1 MATKANA
8 KPTARQGS
16 DNRSSPPSYYIP
28 PPTSVVNK
36 TDEYGQ
42 VVFVISLIAV
52 MLILPLFLYL
62 MVSIYF
68 DMLVLQ
74 QEHKQQQAIIRRLI
88 VELENKK

>member
-8 KPTARQGS
+8 KPTPRQSS
-16 DNRSSPPSYYIP
+16 DNRSSPPSYFIP
-28 PPTSVVNK
+28 PPTAVVNK
-36 TDEYGQ
+36 TDEHGQ
-42 VVFVISLIAV
+42 IVFVISLIAV
-52 MLILPLFLYL
+52 MLVLPLFLYL

>member
-1 MATKANA
+1 MATQKKAQQS
-8 KPTARQGS
+8 ARQGANNRGSS
-16 DNRSSPPSYYIP
+16 DSYYLP
-28 PPTSVVNK
+28 PPTAVVNK

-42 VVFVISLIAV
+42 IVFVISLIAV
-52 MLILPLFLYL
+52 MLVLPLFLYL